1 MPRKKGLLYR
11 EGRSVS
17 AAEGAPRQS
26 KLLGSKTG
34 LTPLGCTCTGA
45 GLPARALLM
54 PFLQGWVRELDRH
67 QMSNF

>member
-1 MPRKKGLLYR
+1 M
-11 EGRSVS
+11 
-17 AAEGAPRQS
+17 EGAPRQS

-67 QMSNF
+67 QVSNF

>member
-1 MPRKKGLLYR
+1 M
-11 EGRSVS
+11 
-17 AAEGAPRQS
+17 EGAPRQS

-67 QMSNF
+67 QVSNFWVIPVLGL